1 MMKRFERRARVYIFR
16 DLRDVH
22 PIAWAMM
29 AALVVVV
36 VAVQLLIA

>member
-16 DLRDVH
+16 DLRDVE
-22 PIAWAMM
+22 PAALVMM

-36 VAVQLLIA
+36 VTVQLLIA